1 MQKNSENQ
9 ISIRKNRFNEAECRF
24 DEEQY
29 SCLKIKRNFKS
40 IHDKDNKFTN
50 YEKSCGT
57 DSYAELRKIYKDF
70 KNGVDILNKY
80 FIGDELLSDKK
91 KIERLMN
98 IFYNNTQETIKY
110 YEIVN
115 KVRKYKH
122 KEIPRIQFYIHRCN
136 NELNLILVD
145 IYHLGIPGKKNNKY
159 IDDRIYRKNMNNK
172 TDIQRISHELDN

>member
-1 MQKNSENQ
+1 MQKNNRNQ

-24 DEEQY
+24 EEEQY
-29 SCLKIKRNFKS
+29 SCLKMKKNFKS
-40 IHDKDNKFTN
+40 MHDKDNKFTN

-91 KIERLMN
+91 KIERLRN
-98 IFYNNTQETIKY
+98 IFYNNTQETINY

-122 KEIPRIQFYIHRCN
+122 REVPRIQFYIHRCN

-145 IYHLGIPGKKNNKY
+145 VYHLGIPGQKNGKY
-159 IDDRIYRKNMNNK
+159 IDERVYLQNMKNK
-172 TDIQRISHELDN
+172 IDIQRISYELE